1 MKEENDK
8 IKFDSDFWTKQRPHV
23 VRKEKD
29 EDMIPFKWSGN
40 VLSGKKKAILTLA
53 NNKNN

>member
-1 MKEENDK
+1 MEKGNKK
-8 IKFDSDFWTKQRPHV
+8 IEFEKDFWTKQRPHV

-29 EDMIPFKWSGN
+29 EDMIPFKWSMN